1 VGNHLNGGTYRGQAR
16 GFRLETLLRLTDV
29 KAVDRKTSLLHF
41 VVKELKKTSPEVEF
55 LGKELSLVI
64 KASALH
70 LDGTRESLDF
80 VSKGLASVQ
89 TEVLKASGADPDTA
103 GKESASGETHDT
115 FRDVMVPFAETASG
129 LVLGTCWGFPKS
141 RTTIVLPLT
150 RL

>member
-1 VGNHLNGGTYRGQAR
+1 MGNHLNGGTYRGQAR

-80 VSKGLASVQ
+80 VSKG
-89 TEVLKASGADPDTA
+89 
-103 GKESASGETHDT
+103 
-115 FRDVMVPFAETASG
+115 
-129 LVLGTCWGFPKS
+129 
-141 RTTIVLPLT
+141 
-150 RL
+150 

>member
-1 VGNHLNGGTYRGQAR
+1 
-16 GFRLETLLRLTDV
+16 LETLLRLTDV

-41 VVKELKKTSPEVEF
+41 VVKELKKNSPEVEF

-141 RTTIVLPLT
+141 RTTTVLPLT